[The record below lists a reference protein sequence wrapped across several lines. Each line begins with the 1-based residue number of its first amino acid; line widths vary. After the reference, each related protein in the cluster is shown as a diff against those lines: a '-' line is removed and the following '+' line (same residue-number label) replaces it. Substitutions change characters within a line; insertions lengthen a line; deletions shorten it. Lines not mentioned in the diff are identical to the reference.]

1 MESQGLWLILATTF
15 QVLGWLVYGL
25 TYYRSRMSVRRV
37 ASGLEAGLG
46 DLKGAKAEN
55 SNNQ

>member
-55 SNNQ
+55 SNY